1 MLSTHLPR
9 LLLPLCR
16 DPMYSVHRLAK
27 SRGYFS
33 FKKLHYFPPAPTL
46 QSTLVVTS
54 VYEGQLTNFCPSAT
68 NANTISPLRMRNC
81 FLTPLDCLMTNFVP
95 SNDALGLTSK
105 HNYITIKLPLT
116 HPELRLRSA
125 ILMYSHALPLY

>member
-1 MLSTHLPR
+1 MLQFTHLSSSSIPPFLSLIHLMLLTHLPR

-16 DPMYSVHRLAK
+16 DPLYSVHRLAK

-33 FKKLHYFPPAPTL
+33 FKINLIMTLAPTL

-68 NANTISPLRMRNC
+68 NANTISPLRIRNC

-95 SNDALGLTSK
+95 SNDAVSLASK
-105 HNYITIKLPLT
+105 QT
-116 HPELRLRSA
+116 
-125 ILMYSHALPLY
+125 